1 MGPVRINP
9 GGLNTGT
16 PVGIPSLNTGSNV
29 FSSPNSPGKSS
40 QGFPPLVPQVINVL
54 YVNVNVFTLFIA
66 SSTKQLIS
74 LVV

>member
-16 PVGIPSLNTGSNV
+16 PVGISSLNTGSNV

-40 QGFPPLVPQVINVL
+40 HGFPPLVPQVINV
-54 YVNVNVFTLFIA
+54 
-66 SSTKQLIS
+66 
-74 LVV
+74 